1 MKVEIKSKVIN
12 TSRIIVKD
20 LYEGNDVSKR
30 MGRILAI
37 SLDVL
42 EKSDARFDRMR
53 EELKEVYEEMTNA
66 HNKIYQKLGGRM
78 GSGEILGVDIDVIE
92 KKTEVNF
99 NKLVEGVNPKGF
111 MRLQMTMTSIGGLV
125 QDLMGIEG
133 FPFAER
139 IQFAHWLSFV
149 SIYDSRHRDRVIKII
164 GKYDPKAS

>member
-12 TSRIIVKD
+12 SSRIIVKD

-53 EELKEVYEEMTNA
+53 EELKEVYEEMTNV
-66 HNKIYQKLGGRM
+66 HNKIYRKLGGRM

-149 SIYDSRHRDRVIKII
+149 SIYDSRHRDRVLKII